1 MDVPVDNTGF
11 PEETHKKYHYP
22 NEGRRDEENILNNHK
37 PEIMHSIFRKIETYS
52 EQNKEK
58 S

>member
-1 MDVPVDNTGF
+1 MDNTGF
-11 PEETHKKYHYP
+11 PEETHKKYPYP
-22 NEGRRDEENILNNHK
+22 DEGRRDEENILNNHK

-52 EQNKEK
+52 EQKKEK